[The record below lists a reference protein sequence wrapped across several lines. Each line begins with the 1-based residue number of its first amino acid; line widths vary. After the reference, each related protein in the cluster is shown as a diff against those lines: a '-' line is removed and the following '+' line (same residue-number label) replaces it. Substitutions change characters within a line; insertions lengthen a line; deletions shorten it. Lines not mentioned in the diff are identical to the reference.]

1 MPEHRSEFAWCV
13 PTQAKLNDQCI
24 SGVPLCLS
32 SKTAAGLLP
41 GKTDQCLVETPT
53 TLAGVAEAFDP
64 LLLLTDPSKTL
75 GMVPSVW
82 DYG

>member
-13 PTQAKLNDQCI
+13 PTQAKLNGQYI
-24 SGVPLCLS
+24 SGVPLCSS
-32 SKTAAGLLP
+32 SKAAGLLS
-41 GKTDQCLVETPT
+41 QCLVETPT

-64 LLLLTDPSKTL
+64 SLLLTDPSKTL